1 MVRTLAYC
9 SAGSMFAITCCYPT
23 MKGGSIMLTG
33 NDYQAI
39 TQIIRDEMKKYEDPT
54 FLKTKLKE
62 SQHEANSLSAQV
74 CSKEKQLQQIKELLG
89 RAEWIDEGE
98 ELLTITRSDYNK
110 MLGVLYGGIVQ

>member
-1 MVRTLAYC
+1 
-9 SAGSMFAITCCYPT
+9 
-23 MKGGSIMLTG
+23 MLTG

-74 CSKEKQLQQIKELLG
+74 CAKEKQLQQIEKILG
-89 RAEWIDEGE
+89 TAEWLDEGQ
-98 ELLTITRSDYNK
+98 ELVTITRKDYEK
-110 MLGVLYGGIVQ
+110 MLDILNGGIVD

>member
-1 MVRTLAYC
+1 
-9 SAGSMFAITCCYPT
+9 
-23 MKGGSIMLTG
+23 MLTG

-74 CSKEKQLQQIKELLG
+74 CAKEKQLQRIHGLLG
-89 RAEWIDEGE
+89 TAEYLDEGR
-98 ELLTITRSDYNK
+98 ELVTITRKDYNK
-110 MLGVLYGGIVQ
+110 MLDILNGGIV